1 LPEVVKKILGI
12 PDKKI
17 IEGGGGGVQFG
28 PSRIKILVS
37 IKTMQHE
44 HMMFVIKKLKQNSMV
59 KNFREFAT

>member
-1 LPEVVKKILGI
+1 MPEVVKKILGI

-17 IEGGGGGVQFG
+17 IEGGVQFG

>member
-17 IEGGGGGVQFG
+17 IEGGGVQFG